1 MVEYTDGS
9 IIAQLGAQDMKL
21 PIQYALNYEKR
32 ENLIA
37 DTRSSNNDTKSSMGD
52 KYETGREM
60 LQQEINRLQNQAN
73 VFIQQRDFLKKI
85 STHENSKVETGTL
98 VETDKGWFYLSVSLG
113 EFQFEGKK
121 IFAISPETPLA
132 IAMLNKKV
140 GDNIV
145 VNQMQQKI
153 KSIY

>member
-1 MVEYTDGS
+1 MNKTEILALVKTKVE
-9 IIAQLGAQDMKL
+9 
-21 PIQYALNYEKR
+21 EKILYL

>member
-1 MVEYTDGS
+1 MNKMEILALVKTKVE
-9 IIAQLGAQDMKL
+9 
-21 PIQYALNYEKR
+21 EKILYL

>member
-1 MVEYTDGS
+1 MNKTEILALLKTKVE
-9 IIAQLGAQDMKL
+9 
-21 PIQYALNYEKR
+21 EKILYL

-85 STHENSKVETGTL
+85 STQENSKVETGTL

>member
-1 MVEYTDGS
+1 MNKTEILALLKTKVE
-9 IIAQLGAQDMKL
+9 
-21 PIQYALNYEKR
+21 EKILYL

-121 IFAISPETPLA
+121 IFATSPETPLA

>member
-1 MVEYTDGS
+1 MNKTEILALMKTKVE
-9 IIAQLGAQDMKL
+9 
-21 PIQYALNYEKR
+21 EKILYL

>member
-1 MVEYTDGS
+1 MNKTEILALLKTKVE
-9 IIAQLGAQDMKL
+9 
-21 PIQYALNYEKR
+21 EKILYL

>member
-1 MVEYTDGS
+1 
-9 IIAQLGAQDMKL
+9 
-21 PIQYALNYEKR
+21 
-32 ENLIA
+32 
-37 DTRSSNNDTKSSMGD
+37 MGD

>member
-1 MVEYTDGS
+1 MNKTEILALLKTKVE
-9 IIAQLGAQDMKL
+9 
-21 PIQYALNYEKR
+21 EKILYL

-121 IFAISPETPLA
+121 VFAISPETPLA

>member
-1 MVEYTDGS
+1 MNKMEILALVKTKVE
-9 IIAQLGAQDMKL
+9 
-21 PIQYALNYEKR
+21 EKILYL

-85 STHENSKVETGTL
+85 STHENSKVKAGTL

>member
-1 MVEYTDGS
+1 MNKMEILALVKTKVE
-9 IIAQLGAQDMKL
+9 
-21 PIQYALNYEKR
+21 EKILYL

-153 KSIY
+153 KSIN